1 MKPEIECIIYASTS
15 LIDGFSDIDSN
26 AISSKYSIYMLA
38 NSGNNDESERS
49 PFSRQYKSDPIL
61 R

>member
-15 LIDGFSDIDSN
+15 LIDGFNDIDSN

-38 NSGNNDESERS
+38 NTGDNDESEGI
-49 PFSRQYKSDPIL
+49 PFYRQYTSDPIS